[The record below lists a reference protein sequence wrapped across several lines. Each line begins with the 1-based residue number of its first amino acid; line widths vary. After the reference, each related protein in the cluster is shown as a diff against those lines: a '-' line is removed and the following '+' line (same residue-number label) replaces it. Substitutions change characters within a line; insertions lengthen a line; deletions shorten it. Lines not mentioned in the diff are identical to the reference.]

1 MIEEMLEPLVAE
13 RFRNEPEYRAGH
25 VRIINALPGRRILGV
40 HVPEMKALAKE
51 LSHRSDALEMIA
63 AFEREAIV
71 DMRGCTASQED
82 AGETKCRTRLC
93 YEETGV
99 WGLMINYVKV
109 PLDRRL
115 ELVRRYVPYLDNWAV
130 CDLFAG
136 AAKWIKREMKHNAG
150 MLWDMLCRYF
160 VSDREFEVRFATVMA
175 MSYFIDEEWLPG
187 IFRQFDLL
195 DFAAISSEY
204 ISSRQAKA
212 LAAKGKE
219 KGGIS
224 LVDSAR
230 GVALGEPPYYVRMAV
245 AWCLAT
251 ALAKFPDMTRAY
263 MKISALPDDVRKLY
277 ARKARESF
285 RTRDVSP
292 F

>member
-1 MIEEMLEPLVAE
+1 MLRPLVPE
-13 RFRNEPEYRAGH
+13 RFISDSKYREGH

-40 HVPEMKALAKE
+40 HVPEMKALAKDLACRE
-51 LSHRSDALEMIA
+51 DALEMIA
-63 AFEREAIV
+63 GFEREAV
-71 DMRGCTASQED
+71 AERNEGGTGCRS
-82 AGETKCRTRLC
+82 RLS
-93 YEETGV
+93 YEETVV

-115 ELVRRYVPYLDNWAV
+115 ELVRRYVPYMDNWAV
-130 CDLFAG
+130 CDLFDS
-136 AAKWIKREMKHNAG
+136 AAKWVKRERKNNSVV
-150 MLWDMLCRYF
+150 LWDLLCGYF
-160 VSDREFEVRFATVMA
+160 ASEREFEVRFAVVMA

>member
-40 HVPEMKALAKE
+40 HVPEMRALAKE

-82 AGETKCRTRLC
+82 AGETKCRTRLS
-93 YEETGV
+93 YEETVV

-115 ELVRRYVPYLDNWAV
+115 ELVRRYVPYMDNWAV
-130 CDLFAG
+130 CDLFDS
-136 AAKWIKREMKHNAG
+136 AAKWVKRERKNNSVV
-150 MLWDMLCRYF
+150 LWDLLCGYF
-160 VSDREFEVRFATVMA
+160 ASEREFEVRFAVVMA
-175 MSYFIDEEWLPG
+175 MSYFIDEEWLPE
-187 IFRQFDLL
+187 IFRQFDRL
-195 DFAAISSEY
+195 DFGAIRSDY
-204 ISSRQAKA
+204 ISSRQAEA
-212 LAAKGKE
+212 LASKGKE
-219 KGGIS
+219 LKE
-224 LVDSAR
+224 SAK
-230 GVALGEPPYYVRMAV
+230 GVAIGEPPYYVRMAV

>member
-1 MIEEMLEPLVAE
+1 MIEEMLRPLVPE
-13 RFRNEPEYRAGH
+13 RFISDSKYREGH

-40 HVPEMKALAKE
+40 HVPEMKALAKDLACRE
-51 LSHRSDALEMIA
+51 DALEMIA
-63 AFEREAIV
+63 GFEREAV
-71 DMRGCTASQED
+71 AERNEGGTGCRS
-82 AGETKCRTRLC
+82 RLS
-93 YEETGV
+93 YEETVV

-115 ELVRRYVPYLDNWAV
+115 ELVRRYVPYMDNWAV
-130 CDLFAG
+130 CDLFDS
-136 AAKWIKREMKHNAG
+136 AAKWVKRERKNNSVV
-150 MLWDMLCRYF
+150 LWDLLCGYF
-160 VSDREFEVRFATVMA
+160 ASEREFEVRFAVVMA